1 MDKNQIVE
9 NTKIF
14 IKDEFCGEGSGH
26 DWFHIERVYKNALYL
41 LEQENAGDEFIIK
54 MAALLHDVDDWKFS
68 KDNMTDTSRIENF
81 LISQNVDKNDMKK
94 ITDIIKTLSFKGG
107 VVDSTQ
113 HTIEGMI
120 VQDADRLDSIGA
132 IGIARAFTYGGYKN
146 NLIYD
151 PDIEVKEFKSLED
164 VKEKNTTINHFYE
177 KLLKLKNLM
186 NTESAKKIAQQRHD
200 YMENFLAQFYNEW
213 EII

>member
-1 MDKNQIVE
+1 MDKDQIVE

-14 IKDEFCGEGSGH
+14 IKDEFCEEGSGH

-81 LISQNVDKNDMKK
+81 LINQNVDKNDMEK
-94 ITDIIKTLSFKGG
+94 IIDIIKTLSFKGG

-113 HTIEGMI
+113 STIEGMI

-151 PDIEVKEFKSLED
+151 PDVKVKEFKSLED

-186 NTESAKKIAQQRHD
+186 NTESAKKIAEQRHD

-213 EII
+213 EIV